1 MSKAVIVIVIGII
14 LVLLPYMGVPSA
26 IKTFVIVG
34 TGTLLVLLGL
44 LMRVER
50 LWLLRALHGGHANDA
65 YAESGTRHDGA

>member
-50 LWLLRALHGGHANDA
+50 LWLLRALQGGHANDA
-65 YAESGTRHDGA
+65 YAEPGTRHDGA